1 MHFSKQLLSLIT
13 VTFFL
18 GACSTGSK
26 YSQEAIDLESKK
38 ANAFF
43 DSEFQKNLER
53 SPMFYTYIGQKIKYD
68 QLNDVSYKK
77 SLEDHKLTKESL
89 KNLKKIRYKSLNEDT
104 KLSYR
109 LYKNL
114 LEASVEGFKYREND
128 YIINQM
134 RGVQSWIPSFMI
146 NMHRIDNESDAKAYI
161 ARIKAVKPL
170 FADVFDNLNRQ
181 IKKGIEYPAF
191 MFPKVLQ
198 ESKNIISG
206 QPFDKTKKDAPLYK
220 DFKSKVSVLRIS
232 PVKKK
237 ILIREL
243 EIALKTSFKPAYDKL
258 ISYVEN
264 MQKKMTDS
272 NGVWA
277 LPDGKKYY
285 QYNLKQITST
295 DMKAEEIHK
304 LGLEEV
310 ERIHSEMKAIM
321 KQVGFKGSLKE
332 FFSYVKNNKNFFYPS
347 TKKGRA
353 QYLKDTNQIIA
364 KMKTKL
370 DDLFITKP
378 KADLVVKAVE
388 PFREKSAGIAFYQV
402 GSLDGKR
409 PGKYYVNL
417 SDMSSVAKY
426 DMEALAYH
434 EAIPGHHMERSM
446 NQELQ
451 GTPMFRKF
459 SGNTA
464 YTEGWGLY
472 SERIPKEIGFYKD
485 PYSDFGRLSM
495 ELWRATRLV
504 VDTGIHHYKWSLPK
518 VVSYLQENTP
528 NSKDEIDKGAQR
540 YFVMPGQATAYK
552 IGQLKILELRKKTKD
567 ALGDKFD
574 IREFHEVVL
583 GKGAVPLYELEKQV
597 KDYIDKKNKFALK

>member
-1 MHFSKQLLSLIT
+1 MRFFLIT
-13 VTFFL
+13 VMVFFV
-18 GACSTGSK
+18 GACSSSSK
-26 YSQEAIDLESKK
+26 YSQEEIELESKK
-38 ANAFF
+38 ANLFF
-43 DSEFQKNLER
+43 DSEFKSALDR
-53 SPMFYTYIGQKIKYD
+53 KPMFYTYIGQKVKYD
-68 QLNDVSYKK
+68 QLNDVS
-77 SLEDHKLTKESL
+77 LEKAIKEQRLIKESL
-89 KNLKKIRYKSLNEDT
+89 KNLKKLKYRSLNEDT

-109 LYKNL
+109 LFEDM
-114 LEASVEGFKYREND
+114 LESQIEGFQYRDNE
-128 YIINQM
+128 YIVNQM

-161 ARIKAVKPL
+161 SRVKGVRGL
-170 FADVFDNLNRQ
+170 FADVIDNLDRQ
-181 IKKGIEYPAF
+181 LEKGVEYPAF

-206 QPFDKTKKDAPLYK
+206 KPFDQSKGDAPLYK
-220 DFKSKVSVLRIS
+220 DFKDKVAALKIS
-232 PVKKK
+232 AVKKK

-243 EIALKTSFKPAYDKL
+243 EIALKTSFKPAYEKL
-258 ISYVEN
+258 ISYVEK
-264 MQKKMTDS
+264 MQETMKDS
-272 NGVWA
+272 KGVWA
-277 LPDGKKYY
+277 LPDGKDYY
-285 QYNLKQITST
+285 QYNLREITST
-295 DMKAEEIHK
+295 DMTAEQIHK
-304 LGLEEV
+304 LGLSEV
-310 ERIHSEMKAIM
+310 ERIHSEMEAIM
-321 KQVGFKGSLKE
+321 KRVGFKGSLKD

-347 TKKGRA
+347 TKAGRE
-353 QYLKDTNQIIA
+353 QYLKDTNKIIA
-364 KMKTKL
+364 TMKTKL

-388 PFREKSAGIAFYQV
+388 PFREKSAGIAFYQT

-409 PGKYYVNL
+409 PGQYYVNL

-446 NQELQ
+446 NQEIQ

-495 ELWRATRLV
+495 ELWRAARLV
-504 VDTGIHHYKWSLPK
+504 VDTGIHHYKWPLEK
-518 VVSYLQENTP
+518 VIAYLQENTP
-528 NSKDEIDKGAQR
+528 NSQDEIEKGAQR

-552 IGQLKILELRKKTKD
+552 IGQLKILNLREKTKK
-567 ALGDKFD
+567 ALGDNFD

-583 GKGAVPLYELEKQV
+583 GKGALPLYELEKQV
-597 KDYIDKKNKFALK
+597 EDFIAEKTKLAKNQ

>member
-1 MHFSKQLLSLIT
+1 MRLFIITLLAFSI
-13 VTFFL
+13 
-18 GACSTGSK
+18 GACSSSQK
-26 YSQEAIDLESKK
+26 YSQEQIDTESKK

-43 DSEFQKNLER
+43 DSEFKAALER
-53 SPMFYTYIGQKIKYD
+53 SPMFYTYIGQKVKYD
-68 QLNDVSYKK
+68 QLNDVSYEN
-77 SLEDHKLTKESL
+77 SLKEHKLTKESL
-89 KNLKKIRYKSLNEDT
+89 KNLKKIKYHSLNEDSQ
-104 KLSYR
+104 LSYR
-109 LYKNL
+109 LYKDM
-114 LEASVEGFKYREND
+114 LEAQIEGFKYSDND
-128 YIINQM
+128 YIVNQM

-161 ARIKAVKPL
+161 ARVKGVRTM
-170 FADVFDNLNRQ
+170 FGDVFDNMDRQ
-181 IKKGIEYPAF
+181 LKKGVKYPAF
-191 MFPKVLQ
+191 MFPKVLE

-206 QPFDKTKKDAPLYK
+206 KPFDKSKEDAPLYK
-220 DFKSKVSVLRIS
+220 DFKTKVNALKIS
-232 PVKKK
+232 AVKKK

-243 EIALKTSFKPAYDKL
+243 EIALKTCFKPAYDKL

-264 MQKKMTDS
+264 MQKTMTES

-277 LPDGKKYY
+277 LPDGKAYY
-285 QYNLKQITST
+285 QFNLKQITSI
-295 DMKAEEIHK
+295 DMTAEQIHK
-304 LGLEEV
+304 LGLAEV
-310 ERIHSEMKAIM
+310 ERIHNEMKAIM
-321 KQVGFKGSLKE
+321 KKVGFKGNLQD
-332 FFSYVKNNKNFFYPS
+332 FFSYVKNNKNFFYS
-347 TKKGRA
+347 SNKKGRA
-353 QYLKDTNQIIA
+353 QYLKDTNKIIA
-364 KMKTKL
+364 DMKLRL

-409 PGKYYVNL
+409 PGQYYVNL

-446 NQELQ
+446 NQEIQ

-464 YTEGWGLY
+464 YVEGWGLY

-495 ELWRATRLV
+495 ELWRAARLV
-504 VDTGIHHYKWSLPK
+504 VDTGIHHYKWSLEK
-518 VVSYLQENTP
+518 VVGYLKNNTP
-528 NSKDEIDKGAQR
+528 NSQDEIDKGAQR

-552 IGQLKILELRKKTKD
+552 IGQLKILELREKTKK
-567 ALGDKFD
+567 ALGEKFD
-574 IREFHEVVL
+574 IREFHEIVL
-583 GKGAVPLYELEKQV
+583 GKGALPLYELEKQV
-597 KDYIDKKNKFALK
+597 KEFIAKKNKFAKR

>member
-1 MHFSKQLLSLIT
+1 MR
-13 VTFFL
+13 FL
-18 GACSTGSK
+18 TLMMLVLNFGACSSGQK
-26 YSQEAIDLESKK
+26 FSQEEIELESKK
-38 ANAFF
+38 ANVFF
-43 DSEFQKNLER
+43 DSEFKKALDR

-68 QLNDVSYKK
+68 QLNDISYKR
-77 SLEDHKLTKESL
+77 SLEDHKLTQESL
-89 KNLKKIRYKSLNEDT
+89 KRLKKIKYKSLNEDT
-104 KLSYR
+104 QLSYR
-109 LYKNL
+109 LYKKM
-114 LEASVEGFKYREND
+114 LESMIEGFKYSDNG

-134 RGVQSWIPSFMI
+134 RGAQSWIPSFMI
-146 NMHRIDNESDAKAYI
+146 NMHRIDDESDARAYI
-161 ARIKAVKPL
+161 ARVKGVNKL
-170 FADVFDNLNRQ
+170 FGDMFDNLDRQ
-181 IKKGIEYPAF
+181 IKKGVEYPAF
-191 MFPKVLQ
+191 MFPKVLE

-206 QPFDKTKKDAPLYK
+206 QPFDKTKKEAPLYQ
-220 DFKSKVSVLRIS
+220 DFKKKVNALKIS
-232 PVKKK
+232 AVKKK

-258 ISYVEN
+258 ISYVED
-264 MQKKMTDS
+264 MQKTMKNS
-272 NGVWA
+272 QGVWA
-277 LPDGKKYY
+277 LPNGKDYY
-285 QYNLKQITST
+285 QFNLKQITST
-295 DMKAEEIHK
+295 DMTAEEIHK
-304 LGLEEV
+304 LGLTEV

-321 KQVGFKGSLKE
+321 EQVGFKGSLKD
-332 FFSYVKNNKNFFYPS
+332 FFSYVKNNKNFFYSS
-347 TKKGRA
+347 TKQGRA
-353 QYLKDTNQIIA
+353 EYLKDTNKIIA
-364 KMKTKL
+364 EMKLKL

-378 KADLVVKAVE
+378 KADLIVKAVE

-409 PGKYYVNL
+409 PGMYYVNL

-446 NQELQ
+446 NQEIQ

-495 ELWRATRLV
+495 ELWRAARLV
-504 VDTGIHHYKWSLPK
+504 VDTGIHHYKWSLEN
-518 VVSYLQENTP
+518 VVSYLQDNTP
-528 NSKDEIDKGAQR
+528 NSQDEIDKGAQR

-552 IGQLKILELRKKTKD
+552 IGQLKILELRQKTKD
-567 ALGDKFD
+567 ALGNNFD
-574 IREFHEVVL
+574 IREFHEAVL

-597 KDYIDKKNKFALK
+597 EDYIAKKTKFAVK